1 MGANSG
7 REVNHWSRLLV
18 NFLLPCLFQKK
29 RLPPSW
35 LAEWYIS
42 YIFLSPFNFFFFF
55 NFQLKFPVVYLNQSH
70 DNPHQHGRFQCYYS
84 LFPLWA
90 LVTSWC
96 ILLHLPTFFSLVV
109 IPCFLNM
116 LPPPPNCYFGIST
129 EYCVESSMNMKVK
142 GSVWTPSWHIW
153 GRVICPEFL
162 VGKALSVCC
171 KHHGSHL
178 TSQKKWMSESIGN
191 KCQCFHSFTHKN
203 KVNKFTGTNQH

>member
-35 LAEWYIS
+35 LAEWYILH
-42 YIFLSPFNFFFFF
+42 FLKPVQFFFFFF

-116 LPPPPNCYFGIST
+116 LPPPPQLLFWNLHRILCWEFH
-129 EYCVESSMNMKVK
+129 EYEGK
-142 GSVWTPSWHIW
+142 GVSLNTILAHS
-153 GRVICPEFL
+153 GQGDMSRVSC
-162 VGKALSVCC
+162 GK
-171 KHHGSHL
+171 G
-178 TSQKKWMSESIGN
+178 T
-191 KCQCFHSFTHKN
+191 QCLL
-203 KVNKFTGTNQH
+203 